1 MTNTMLTLLSRRR
14 LDETYASGH
23 WRDDTIFSL
32 AKAHASKSPDR
43 IAGGDRTGENTY
55 SELVAS
61 AEALSHELSM
71 AGVGSGQRVAVW
83 LSSRIET
90 AIALIACSH
99 AGFVCC
105 PSLHRDHTTAD
116 IIELLNRMRAAA
128 FVGEVGYGADA
139 ERRDIFADLDQVP
152 TLKSIFKLGTVGSEG
167 GGLPQGGTA
176 ERAANTDPNIVV
188 YLAFTSGTTGRPKGV
203 MHSDNTLL

>member
-43 IAGGDRTGENTY
+43 IAVRDRAGEITY
-55 SELVAS
+55 SELVAR
-61 AEALSHELSM
+61 AEALSHELST

-99 AGFVCC
+99 AAL
-105 PSLHRDHTTAD
+105 SA
-116 IIELLNRMRAAA
+116 
-128 FVGEVGYGADA
+128 
-139 ERRDIFADLDQVP
+139 VP
-152 TLKSIFKLGTVGSEG
+152 
-167 GGLPQGGTA
+167 
-176 ERAANTDPNIVV
+176 
-188 YLAFTSGTTGRPKGV
+188 
-203 MHSDNTLL
+203 H